1 MNLLIDMGNTRLKW
15 AVTTGG
21 QIMIGSPLL
30 NTRINRYELIDL
42 WKGIY
47 RPKRLAVSCVSA
59 NQLLE
64 LVQSVARE
72 LWLDIDIIMVKPQ
85 AQAFGV
91 INAYQ
96 QPEKLGVDRWLS
108 LVAVWG
114 QYHSPACIVDCGTA
128 ITVDLIDADGRHQG
142 GLISPG
148 LALMKKS
155 LGLGT
160 VALSV
165 SETNHPFDRP
175 VATFPPSLGVGR
187 MDSLPIATLLTS
199 REGGNADDCR
209 EQSRSPSMAVG
220 LADFTEGAIYSGI
233 LMAAIGLIEHVL
245 AKQPEYR
252 QLILT
257 GGDAEL
263 IAGQL
268 AVASIVD
275 PDLVLRGLLCVLEGH
290 A

>member
-15 AVTTGG
+15 AVTTAG
-21 QIMIGSPLL
+21 QIIPGQSLL
-30 NTRINRYELIDL
+30 NTRINRDELIRL
-42 WKGIY
+42 WKGAY
-47 RPKRLAVSCVSA
+47 RPRRIVVSCVSA
-59 NQLLE
+59 GRLLE

-72 LWLDIDIIMVKPQ
+72 LWLDVDIILVKSQ

-108 LVAVWG
+108 LVAVWQ
-114 QYHSPACIVDCGTA
+114 QYQAPACIVDCGTA
-128 ITVDLIDADGRHQG
+128 ITVDVIDAGGKHQG

-148 LALMKKS
+148 LTLMKQS
-155 LGLGT
+155 LRQGT
-160 VALSV
+160 EALPV
-165 SETNHPFDRP
+165 SS
-175 VATFPPSLGVGR
+175 ASY
-187 MDSLPIATLLTS
+187 A
-199 REGGNADDCR
+199 C
-209 EQSRSPSMAVG
+209 G
-220 LADFTEGAIYSGI
+220 LADSTEAAIYSGT

-245 AKQPEYR
+245 AQQPAGMR
-252 QLILT
+252 LILT

-268 AVASIVD
+268 NAVSTVD

-290 A
+290 V

>member
-15 AVTTGG
+15 GITTGG
-21 QIMIGSPLL
+21 QIITGQSLL
-30 NTRINRYELIDL
+30 NTRINRHELIEL
-42 WKGIY
+42 WKGI
-47 RPKRLAVSCVSA
+47 RPPRRLAVSCVSA
-59 NQLLE
+59 NRLLE
-64 LVQSVARE
+64 LVQSVAFE
-72 LWLDIDIIMVKPQ
+72 LWLDVDVILVKPQ

-108 LVAVWG
+108 LVAVWQ
-114 QYHSPACIVDCGTA
+114 QYHQPACIVDCGTA

-148 LALMKKS
+148 LTLMKKS
-155 LGLGT
+155 LGQGT
-160 VALSV
+160 EALPV
-165 SETNHPFDRP
+165 SEASYAF
-175 VATFPPSLGVGR
+175 
-187 MDSLPIATLLTS
+187 
-199 REGGNADDCR
+199 
-209 EQSRSPSMAVG
+209 G
-220 LADFTEGAIYSGI
+220 LANFTEAAIYSGT
-233 LMAAIGLIEHVL
+233 LTAAIGLIEHVL
-245 AKQPEYR
+245 AKHPENT

-268 AVASIVD
+268 GVASTVD
-275 PDLVLRGLLCVLEGH
+275 PDVVLRGLLCVLEGH

>member
-15 AVTTGG
+15 AVTTAG
-21 QIMIGSPLL
+21 QIIPGQSLL
-30 NTRINRYELIDL
+30 NTRINRDELIRL
-42 WKGIY
+42 WKGAY
-47 RPKRLAVSCVSA
+47 RPRRIVVSCVSA
-59 NQLLE
+59 GRLLE

-72 LWLDIDIIMVKPQ
+72 LWLDVDIILVKSQ

-108 LVAVWG
+108 LIAVWQ
-114 QYHSPACIVDCGTA
+114 QYQAPACIVDCGTA
-128 ITVDLIDADGRHQG
+128 ITVDVIDAGGRHQG

-148 LALMKKS
+148 LTLMKKA
-155 LGLGT
+155 LGQGT
-160 VALSV
+160 EAL
-165 SETNHPFDRP
+165 PFNESSH
-175 VATFPPSLGVGR
+175 AF
-187 MDSLPIATLLTS
+187 
-199 REGGNADDCR
+199 
-209 EQSRSPSMAVG
+209 G
-220 LADFTEGAIYSGI
+220 LANYTEAAIYSGA
-233 LMAAIGLIEHVL
+233 LAAAIGLIEHVQ
-245 AKQPEYR
+245 AKHLDHK

-268 AVASIVD
+268 SIASIVD

-290 A
+290 V